1 MAEQPL
7 LDPFWFWRNLVEQ
20 MGKSVNQNAKE
31 NMQSEEFG
39 RALAHVTDASVA
51 GRNMTRALMKKY
63 FEAFDLP
70 SRSDMLALD
79 ERLQAIED
87 QLINLTATLNR
98 LNPDAPVRAA
108 QPTGT
113 APARTRKPPAAGGSP
128 PSSAAPTAPPS
139 SGGTEPDK

>member
-31 NMQSEEFG
+31 NMQSEEFA

-79 ERLQAIED
+79 ERLGDRRPTDQFDGDAQSTEPGCARACRATHGHCAGADPEASCRGWVTASLGRPDSAAIE
-87 QLINLTATLNR
+87 
-98 LNPDAPVRAA
+98 
-108 QPTGT
+108 
-113 APARTRKPPAAGGSP
+113 
-128 PSSAAPTAPPS
+128 
-139 SGGTEPDK
+139 